1 MAACVVSPISCL
13 KEDPFPA
20 DKTSEPP
27 MEQVTDALQYGFVG
41 IVFIPDSLMNEMDT
55 TLLEEPF
62 DEEKYFSN

>member
-1 MAACVVSPISCL
+1 
-13 KEDPFPA
+13 
-20 DKTSEPP
+20 